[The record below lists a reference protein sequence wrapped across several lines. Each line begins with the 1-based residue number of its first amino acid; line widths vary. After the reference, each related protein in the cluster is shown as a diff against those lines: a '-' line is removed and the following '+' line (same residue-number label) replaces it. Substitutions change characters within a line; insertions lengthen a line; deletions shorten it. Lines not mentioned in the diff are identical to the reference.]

1 MTAYILAT
9 LDITDSA
16 KFARY
21 RELVIPLIAQFQGLT
36 VVNTEDVTVREGRPT
51 RRRVIMVRFPD
62 AILANAFLDCDA
74 YRPLLRLRLEA
85 SAGEVV
91 IVDSLI

>member
-1 MTAYILAT
+1 
-9 LDITDSA
+9 
-16 KFARY
+16 
-21 RELVIPLIAQFQGLT
+21 
-36 VVNTEDVTVREGRPT
+36 
-51 RRRVIMVRFPD
+51 MVRFPD

-74 YRPLLRLRLEA
+74 YRPLLRLRLDA